1 MEPYSKTNLVNISDI
16 KKVLKMDNWFG
27 TLVAK
32 CLMGVMG
39 INRMNRHYYD
49 CNTKYGRDFTQAL
62 FKSYNIKYEIPAE
75 QLDKL
80 PKEGP
85 FIIVSNHPFGGWDGV
100 VLFDAIS
107 SVRPDF
113 RIITNFLLSYIPN
126 LKEYFLSV
134 NPFSDNKSLRSSVAG
149 IKNAKAVLENGG
161 VLGIFPAGEVATYYG
176 KKYPHD
182 KTWEQAIMKLV
193 LGSNVP
199 VVPVYFDGTNSK
211 WFHFV
216 GKIHPMLRTVNLI
229 KEFNKRENST
239 ITLKIGKPI
248 GISELS
254 KFKDIKSLSSYLRS
268 RTYALEANVQRN
280 IEQKILI
287 KNEKPLPA
295 EPDYTLLANE
305 IEEVRKRGG
314 FLFKVSKYECFIT
327 ETEVIPNIM
336 HEIGRKREESFRE
349 VGEGTGNAID
359 TDKYD
364 EYYKHLILWDQE
376 AQRVVG
382 AYRLGIGEDIYKKYG
397 VKGFY
402 TSTLFNFSDEFIKKL
417 PDCIELGR
425 SYLAVEYKKEAL
437 PLMLL
442 IKGLLYTVTNYPR
455 TKYLFGPASIS
466 SWIPPFYR
474 SVIVKGLS
482 GCVSKENE
490 KLVSPK
496 TPFKEHNLRCDLDW
510 LLKDKTDNIDF
521 LDKYIQRLS
530 DNCFR
535 VPTLIKKYI
544 KLNAEI
550 LAFNVDKEFNYC
562 VDGMIFLDLDN
573 VPVEEITSLT
583 KGSDDPER
591 LLKRF
596 S

>member
-1 MEPYSKTNLVNISDI
+1 MKPESDTNLVNISDI
-16 KKVLKMDNWFG
+16 KKVLKMDNIFG
-27 TLVAK
+27 TLIAK
-32 CLMGVMG
+32 FLMKTMG
-39 INRMNRHYYD
+39 INKMNSHYAL
-49 CNTKYGRDFTQAL
+49 CHKEYGRDFTSAVL
-62 FKSYNIKYEIPAE
+62 KAYNVNYEVDRE

-85 FIIVSNHPFGGWDGV
+85 FIIVSNHPFGGWDGI

-113 RIITNFLLSYIPN
+113 KIITNFLLSYIPN
-126 LKEYFLSV
+126 LKEHFLSV
-134 NPFSDNKSLRSSVAG
+134 NPFSENKALSSSISG
-149 IKNAKAVLENGG
+149 IKNAKSVLDNGG

-176 KKYPHD
+176 KKYPAD
-182 KTWEQAIMKLV
+182 KSWKQTIMKLI

-199 VVPVYFDGTNSK
+199 IVPVYFDGTNSR

-229 KEFNKRENST
+229 NELNKRESGT

-254 KFKDIKSLSSYLRS
+254 KFKDIDSLSKYLRS
-268 RTYALEANVQRN
+268 RTYALEANMDRN
-280 IEQKILI
+280 LNLKPIIQ
-287 KNEKPLPA
+287 NGKPLPG
-295 EPDYTLLANE
+295 EPDYSLLAKE
-305 IEEVRKRGG
+305 MEQVRANGG
-314 FLFKVSKYECFIT
+314 FLFKVSKYECFLADT
-327 ETEVIPNIM
+327 QMIPNTM
-336 HEIGRKREESFRE
+336 QEIGRKREESFRE
-349 VGEGTGNAID
+349 VGEGTGHAID

-364 EYYKHLILWDQE
+364 EYYKHLILWDSE
-376 AQRVVG
+376 AQMVVG
-382 AYRLGIGEDIYKKYG
+382 AYRLGIGKEIYEKYG
-397 VKGFY
+397 VEGFY
-402 TSTLFNFSDEFIKKL
+402 TSTLFNYSDEFIEKL

-425 SYLAVEYKKEAL
+425 SFLSVEYKKEAL

-442 IKGLLYTVTNYPR
+442 IKGLLYTVTDYPK

-474 SVIVKGLS
+474 GLLVKSLS
-482 GCVSKENE
+482 EYKNKEHNN
-490 KLVSPK
+490 LVTAK
-496 TPFKEHNLRCDLDW
+496 TPFQYQTLRCDIKH
-510 LLKDKTDNIDF
+510 LLKGKTDNIDF

-530 DNCFR
+530 DNKFR

-550 LAFNVDKEFNYC
+550 LDFNVDKEFNYC
-562 VDGMIFLDLDN
+562 VDGMIFLNLDN